1 MDLSECEMNTEDVKQ
16 FVHNRKKKVEGPY
29 FIRFSRI

>member
-1 MDLSECEMNTEDVKQ
+1 MNAEDVQQ